1 MNIRWQTY
9 RALELIAD
17 SVPQP
22 QPDKLAFVAVWR
34 ALASR
39 FTQQLDCEHQ
49 IEHLE
54 RCLAL
59 DWTKFRDTSKPSI
72 WLTLEAFLRQLMV
85 DSNLATSEPEI
96 QQVSAQGGRTWWYAC
111 DPRTG
116 QTTYLE
122 SEADVQIRLEERHY
136 LF

>member
-22 QPDKLAFVAVWR
+22 QTDKLAFVAVWR
-34 ALASR
+34 TLTSR
-39 FTQQLDCEHQ
+39 FTQQLDREHQ

-59 DWTKFRDTSKPSI
+59 NWANFMDTSKPSI
-72 WLTLEAFLRQLMV
+72 WLTLEAFLSQLIV

-96 QQVSAQGGRTWWYAC
+96 QQVFDQDGRTWWYAC

-122 SEADVQIRLEERHY
+122 SEADVQIWIEERHY